1 MHVHIEV
8 APHVVGAFCR
18 VSGRYETGE
27 IMGRDENEVLLARFE
42 EHLVL
47 TQLSPATVVN
57 YMADLRALLRWGE
70 EQVGSDF
77 SLTDLTAEDIRAYR
91 AYVFEDKGC
100 AAATVNRQLQTL
112 RKFCAFTTRAGLTD
126 ANPAADIALVQG
138 GDSEAT
144 PAPLTE
150 EQVAALIKASASGQ
164 PSLARR
170 DTVILMLLLHTGL
183 RVNELVELHRDD
195 VQFDYPGIHLVVR
208 APARRGRAQPP
219 FGSESQPGETR
230 NIPLEGEARQVLFD
244 YLSVRP
250 QIEGEDHL
258 FLSREGRP
266 LSVRS
271 VQRIVSVLGRSA
283 GVAGVSPQAL
293 RRTYAN
299 HLLATTGN
307 LALVAERLGQ
317 QDLAAAAQY
326 VK

>member
-1 MHVHIEV
+1 
-8 APHVVGAFCR
+8 
-18 VSGRYETGE
+18 
-27 IMGRDENEVLLARFE
+27 MGREENEALLARFE

-57 YMADLRALLRWGE
+57 YLADLRALLRWGE
-70 EQVGSDF
+70 EQAGSDF
-77 SLTDLTAEDIRAYR
+77 SLVALTAGDIRAYR
-91 AYVFEDKGC
+91 AYVFEEKGC

-112 RKFCAFTTRAGLTD
+112 RKFCAFTTRAGLTA
-126 ANPAADIALVQG
+126 ANPAEDIALVQE

-144 PAPLTE
+144 PTPLTE
-150 EQVAALIKASASGQ
+150 KQVAALVKASASGQ

-183 RVNELVELHRDD
+183 RVNELVGLRLDD
-195 VQFDYPGIHLVVR
+195 VQFDYPGIHLVVGLSS
-208 APARRGRAQPP
+208 RRGK
-219 FGSESQPGETR
+219 ESRPGETR
-230 NIPLEGEARQVLFD
+230 NIPLEGEARQALYD

-271 VQRIVSVLGRSA
+271 VQRIVSTLGRSA
-283 GVAGVSPQAL
+283 GLEGVSPQAL

-299 HLLATTGN
+299 HLLASTGN

-326 VK
+326 VKEASVKELSG

>member
-1 MHVHIEV
+1 
-8 APHVVGAFCR
+8 
-18 VSGRYETGE
+18 
-27 IMGRDENEVLLARFE
+27 MGREENEALLARFE
-42 EHLVL
+42 EHLVQI
-47 TQLSPATVVN
+47 QLSPTTVVN

-70 EQVGSDF
+70 ERGGSNF
-77 SLTDLTAEDIRAYR
+77 SLVDLTAEDIRAYR

-100 AAATVNRQLQTL
+100 AAATVNRKLQTL
-112 RKFCAFTTRAGLTD
+112 RKFCAFTTRVGLATD
-126 ANPAADIALVQG
+126 NPAEDIALVQD

-150 EQVAALIKASASGQ
+150 EQVAALVRASASGQ

-183 RVNELVELHRDD
+183 RVNELVELRLDD
-195 VQFDYPGIHLVVR
+195 VQFDYPGIHLVVG

-219 FGSESQPGETR
+219 FGRAQPSFGEDGRSGETR
-230 NIPLEGEARQVLFD
+230 NIPLEGEARQTLFD

-250 QIEGEDHL
+250 QIENEDHL

-271 VQRIVSVLGRSA
+271 VQRIVSTLGRSA
-283 GVAGVSPQAL
+283 GVEGVSPQAL

-299 HLLATTGN
+299 HLLERTGD

-326 VK
+326 VKEAGTKELSG

>member
-1 MHVHIEV
+1 
-8 APHVVGAFCR
+8 
-18 VSGRYETGE
+18 
-27 IMGRDENEVLLARFE
+27 MGRDGNEALLARFE

-57 YMADLRALLRWGE
+57 YLADLRALLRWGE
-70 EQVGSDF
+70 EQAGSDF
-77 SLTDLTAEDIRAYR
+77 SLVALTADDIRAYR
-91 AYVFEDKGC
+91 AYVFEEKGC

-112 RKFCAFTTRAGLTD
+112 RKFCAFTTRVGLTA
-126 ANPAADIALVQG
+126 ANPAEDIALVQD

-144 PAPLTE
+144 PTPLTE
-150 EQVAALIKASASGQ
+150 EQVAALVKASASGQ

-170 DTVILMLLLHTGL
+170 DTVILLLLLHTGL
-183 RVNELVELHRDD
+183 RVNELVELRLDD
-195 VQFDYPGIHLVVR
+195 VQFDYPGIHLVVGL
-208 APARRGRAQPP
+208 PSRRGKENR
-219 FGSESQPGETR
+219 PGETR
-230 NIPLEGEARQVLFD
+230 NVPLEGEARQALYD

-258 FLSREGRP
+258 FLSREGHP

-271 VQRIVSVLGRSA
+271 VQRIVCMLGRSA
-283 GVAGVSPQAL
+283 GLEGVSPQAL

-317 QDLAAAAQY
+317 QDLAAAAHY
-326 VK
+326 VKEAHVKELSG

>member
-1 MHVHIEV
+1 
-8 APHVVGAFCR
+8 
-18 VSGRYETGE
+18 
-27 IMGRDENEVLLARFE
+27 MGRDGNEALLVRFE

-57 YMADLRALLRWGE
+57 YLADLRALLRWGE

-77 SLTDLTAEDIRAYR
+77 SLVALTPDDIRAYR
-91 AYVFEDKGC
+91 AYVFEEKGC

-126 ANPAADIALVQG
+126 ANPAADIAPVQD

-144 PAPLTE
+144 PTPLSE
-150 EQVAALIKASASGQ
+150 EQVAALVKVSASGQ

-183 RVNELVELHRDD
+183 RVNELVELRLDD
-195 VQFDYPGIHLVVR
+195 VQFDYPGIHLVVGL
-208 APARRGRAQPP
+208 PSRRGRAQPP
-219 FGSESQPGETR
+219 FGKESRPGETR
-230 NIPLEGEARQVLFD
+230 NIPLEGEARQALHD

-271 VQRIVSVLGRSA
+271 VQRIVSTLGRSA
-283 GVAGVSPQAL
+283 GLEGVSPQAL

-299 HLLATTGN
+299 HLLASTGD

-317 QDLAAAAQY
+317 QDLAAAAHY
-326 VK
+326 VKEAGIKELSG

>member
-1 MHVHIEV
+1 
-8 APHVVGAFCR
+8 
-18 VSGRYETGE
+18 
-27 IMGRDENEVLLARFE
+27 MGRDGNEVLLARFE

-112 RKFCAFTTRAGLTD
+112 RKFCAFTTRAGLTA
-126 ANPAADIALVQG
+126 ANPAADIALVQD

-150 EQVAALIKASASGQ
+150 DQVAALIKASTSGQ

-183 RVNELVELHRDD
+183 RVNELVELHLDD

-208 APARRGRAQPP
+208 APARRGRARPPFGRAQPP
-219 FGSESQPGETR
+219 FGEESRPGETR
-230 NIPLEGEARQVLFD
+230 NIPLEGEARQALFD

-283 GVAGVSPQAL
+283 GLAGVSPQAL

>member
-1 MHVHIEV
+1 
-8 APHVVGAFCR
+8 
-18 VSGRYETGE
+18 
-27 IMGRDENEVLLARFE
+27 MGREGNEALLARFE

-57 YMADLRALLRWGE
+57 YLADLRALLRWGE
-70 EQVGSDF
+70 EQVGQDF
-77 SLTDLTAEDIRAYR
+77 SLVALTPGDIRAYR
-91 AYVFEDKGC
+91 AYVFEEKGC

-112 RKFCAFTTRAGLTD
+112 RKFCAFTTRAGLTA
-126 ANPAADIALVQG
+126 ANPAEDIALVQD

-144 PAPLTE
+144 PTPLTE
-150 EQVAALIKASASGQ
+150 EQVAALVKASASGQ

-183 RVNELVELHRDD
+183 RVNELVELRLDD
-195 VQFDYPGIHLVVR
+195 VQFDYPGIHLVVGSSS
-208 APARRGRAQPP
+208 RRGK
-219 FGSESQPGETR
+219 ESRPGETR
-230 NIPLEGEARQVLFD
+230 NIPLEGEARQALHD

-250 QIEGEDHL
+250 QIEDEDHL

-271 VQRIVSVLGRSA
+271 VQRIVSILGRSA
-283 GVAGVSPQAL
+283 GLEGVSPQAL

-307 LALVAERLGQ
+307 LALVAERLGE

-326 VK
+326 VKEAGIKELSG

>member
-1 MHVHIEV
+1 
-8 APHVVGAFCR
+8 
-18 VSGRYETGE
+18 
-27 IMGRDENEVLLARFE
+27 MGRDGNEALLARFE
-42 EHLVL
+42 EHLVQI
-47 TQLSPATVVN
+47 QLSPATVVN
-57 YMADLRALLRWGE
+57 YLADLRALLRWGE
-70 EQVGSDF
+70 EQIGSDF
-77 SLTDLTAEDIRAYR
+77 SLVALTPDDIRAYR
-91 AYVFEDKGC
+91 AYVFEEKGC

-112 RKFCAFTTRAGLTD
+112 RKFCAFTTRVGLAI
-126 ANPAADIALVQG
+126 ANPAADIALVQD

-150 EQVAALIKASASGQ
+150 EQVAALVKVSASGQ

-183 RVNELVELHRDD
+183 RVNELVELRLDD
-195 VQFDYPGIHLVVR
+195 VQFDYPGIHLVVGV
-208 APARRGRAQPP
+208 PARRGRTQPPFEGAQPP
-219 FGSESQPGETR
+219 FGKESQPGETR
-230 NIPLEGEARQVLFD
+230 NIPLEGEARQALYD

-271 VQRIVSVLGRSA
+271 VQRIVSILGRSA

-293 RRTYAN
+293 RRTYAH

-317 QDLAAAAQY
+317 QDLAAAAHY
-326 VK
+326 VKEASIKELSA

>member
-1 MHVHIEV
+1 
-8 APHVVGAFCR
+8 
-18 VSGRYETGE
+18 
-27 IMGRDENEVLLARFE
+27 MGREENEALLVRFE
-42 EHLVL
+42 EHLVQI
-47 TQLSPATVVN
+47 QLSPATVVN

-70 EQVGSDF
+70 EQDGSSF
-77 SLTDLTAEDIRAYR
+77 SLVDLTAEDIRAYR

-112 RKFCAFTTRAGLTD
+112 RKFCAFTTRAGLAAD
-126 ANPAADIALVQG
+126 NPAEDVALVQD
-138 GDSEAT
+138 GDNEAT
-144 PAPLTE
+144 PTPLTE

-183 RVNELVELHRDD
+183 RVNELVELRLDD
-195 VQFDYPGIHLVVR
+195 VQFDYPGIHLVVGVSS
-208 APARRGRAQPP
+208 RRGRAQPP
-219 FGSESQPGETR
+219 FGKESRPGETR
-230 NIPLEGEARQVLFD
+230 TVPLEGEARQTLHD

-271 VQRIVSVLGRSA
+271 VQRIVSTLGRSA
-283 GVAGVSPQAL
+283 GLEGVSPQAL

-299 HLLATTGN
+299 HLLASTGN

-326 VK
+326 VHYVKETNIEANIKELSA

>member
-1 MHVHIEV
+1 
-8 APHVVGAFCR
+8 
-18 VSGRYETGE
+18 
-27 IMGRDENEVLLARFE
+27 MGRDGNEALLARFE

-57 YMADLRALLRWGE
+57 YLADLRALLRWGE
-70 EQVGSDF
+70 EQAGSDF
-77 SLTDLTAEDIRAYR
+77 SLVALTADHIRAYR
-91 AYVFEDKGC
+91 AYVFEKKGC

-112 RKFCAFTTRAGLTD
+112 RKFCAFTTRVGLTA
-126 ANPAADIALVQG
+126 ANPAEDIALVQD

-144 PAPLTE
+144 PTPLTD
-150 EQVAALIKASASGQ
+150 EQVAVLVKASASGQ

-183 RVNELVELHRDD
+183 RVNELVELRLDD

-208 APARRGRAQPP
+208 PPSRRGRAQPP
-219 FGSESQPGETR
+219 FGKESRPGETR
-230 NIPLEGEARQVLFD
+230 SIPLEGGVRQALRD

-250 QIEGEDHL
+250 QIEDEDHL

-271 VQRIVSVLGRSA
+271 VQRIVSILGRLA
-283 GVAGVSPQAL
+283 GLEGVSPQAL

-317 QDLAAAAQY
+317 QDLAATAHY
-326 VK
+326 VKEAGIKELSG

>member
-1 MHVHIEV
+1 
-8 APHVVGAFCR
+8 
-18 VSGRYETGE
+18 
-27 IMGRDENEVLLARFE
+27 MGREENEALLARFE

-57 YMADLRALLRWGE
+57 YLADLRALLRWGE
-70 EQVGSDF
+70 EQTGSDF
-77 SLTDLTAEDIRAYR
+77 SLIALTAGDIRAYR
-91 AYVFEDKGC
+91 AYVFEEKGC

-112 RKFCAFTTRAGLTD
+112 RKFCAFTARVGLTA
-126 ANPAADIALVQG
+126 ANPAADIALVQD

-144 PAPLTE
+144 PMPLTE
-150 EQVAALIKASASGQ
+150 EQVAALVKAPASGQ

-170 DTVILMLLLHTGL
+170 DTVILMLLLRTGL
-183 RVNELVELHRDD
+183 RVNELVELRLDD
-195 VQFDYPGIHLVVR
+195 VQFDYPGIHLVVGLSS
-208 APARRGRAQPP
+208 RRGK
-219 FGSESQPGETR
+219 ESRPGETR
-230 NIPLEGEARQVLFD
+230 NIPLEGEARQALYD

-283 GVAGVSPQAL
+283 GLEGVSPQAL

-299 HLLATTGN
+299 HLLASTGN

-326 VK
+326 VKEASVKELSG